1 MKSARAVMCLAG
13 LLIIAGSARSSWAQS
28 SPSGPNDPQAIWNAL
43 AHPAFDP
50 QKVASVS
57 NLVITRDRIRIVL
70 DSGTL
75 HFTQPVNGI
84 VFGAVF
90 SGTGRLQM
98 GPPNAIEAQ
107 QLQLFTKE
115 GELNQQFSEAVFVF
129 TDKTFDEIAAKVQWG
144 GAKATNDDLLGSR
157 IQAGEDMGGEFL
169 PRLFKSVMGADRSKS
184 ALFLA
189 DVKTD
194 QFGWVDAL
202 YEADR
207 PEEVSLGR
215 WADFG
220 VFKFFDVW
228 MSFPA
233 GGRSS
238 SEAFNIPQAQAD
250 YQIRAY
256 DMDVRVTSTPDLTA
270 TAKMKMESE
279 WAGERVL
286 LFGLDSNL
294 RVEKI
299 SNEKGASLIFIQA
312 REQKD
317 RIQSYGTYV
326 AVILPEPSQSKQ
338 GMILTIQYS
347 GKRAILSAGPG
358 VFFPES
364 YGWYPARMTSFTSGD
379 EFAGRYDWDIRFRF
393 PKKYTAIVTGN
404 KVNENSEGNETISEW
419 KSDVPLTVA
428 GFAYGDF
435 RVYTEKVGDIE
446 IQVYANKQ
454 PDNQM
459 ASLQREAENA
469 QVAVGQLTPA
479 SLAPTIGNEMGN
491 ALRTFIK
498 YYGPFPYKHLAITS
512 IPAGYGQG
520 WPGLIYL
527 SSLTFLDP
535 TQLNSFRIPP
545 NNPRLT
551 QFFRAHEASHQWW
564 GHRVGWKSYHDQW
577 LSEGFAQFSGNLYT
591 QLRDNQKE
599 YVDRLKADKLDLLAK
614 DDHNHVI
621 DSVGP
626 IWMGYRTTSS
636 IGLRRGS
643 SDTATIIYNKGGYV
657 LGMLRMM
664 LADSRSQDPDAR
676 FKSMMQD
683 FCKTFE
689 NKAASTEDFKA
700 IAEKHMTLAMDLGGN
715 HKLDWFFNQYVY
727 GTGIPHYEFHYEV
740 KDAGNGQW
748 NVTGLIKRSGVPEP
762 WMDAVPLFMER
773 NGQMV
778 RLGLISALKTDT
790 PISFTLPQNPGKLQI
805 NSSEELLA
813 EIKQ

>member
-1 MKSARAVMCLAG
+1 MKRARAVMCIAG
-13 LLIIAGSARSSWAQS
+13 LLVLAGGVRSSRAQAA
-28 SPSGPNDPQAIWNAL
+28 PAGDPQAIWNAL

-75 HFTQPVNGI
+75 HFTQPVNGV

-90 SGTGRLQM
+90 SGQGRLQM
-98 GPPNAIEAQ
+98 GPPNAQEAQ

-115 GELNQQFSEAVFVF
+115 GELNQPFSEAVFAF
-129 TDKTFDEIAAKVQWG
+129 TDKTFEEVAAKVQWG
-144 GAKATNDDLLGSR
+144 GTAAINDDLLGSR
-157 IQAGEDMGGEFL
+157 LQTVEDLGAEFL
-169 PRLFKSVMGADRSKS
+169 PRLFKSVLGGDRSKS

-189 DVKTD
+189 DVKTE
-194 QFGWVDAL
+194 QHGWVDAL

-207 PEEVSLGR
+207 PEEISVGR
-215 WADFG
+215 WADVG
-220 VFKFFDVW
+220 VKFFDVW

-238 SEAFNIPQAQAD
+238 SEAFDVPQAKAD

-256 DMDVRVTSTPDLTA
+256 DMDVRVTSTPDLST
-270 TAKMKMESE
+270 TAKIKLESE
-279 WAGERVL
+279 WAGERIL
-286 LFGLDSNL
+286 LFGMDSNL
-294 RVEKI
+294 RIEKI
-299 SNEKGASLIFIQA
+299 SDEKGTSLNFIQS
-312 REQKD
+312 RERKGGA
-317 RIQSYGTYV
+317 QSYGDYV
-326 AVILPEPSQSKQ
+326 AVVMPEPTQAKQ
-338 GMILTIQYS
+338 GMVLTFVYS

-364 YGWYPARMTSFTSGD
+364 YGWYPARMTSRTSGD

-393 PKKYTAIVTGN
+393 PKKYVAIVTGN
-404 KVNENSEGNETISEW
+404 KVSENSDGNETVSEW
-419 KSDVPLTVA
+419 KSDIPLTVA

-435 RVYTEKVGDIE
+435 RVYSEKVGDIE
-446 IQVYANKQ
+446 IQVFANKQ

-459 ASLQREAENA
+459 ASLQRQADNA

-491 ALRTFIK
+491 ALRTFIP
-498 YYGPFPYKHLAITS
+498 YFGPYPYKQLSITS

-527 SSLTFLDP
+527 SILTFLDK
-535 TQLNSFRIPP
+535 TQMNELGIRP

-577 LSEGFAQFSGNLYT
+577 LSEGFAEFSGNLYT

-599 YVDRLKADKLDLLAK
+599 YIDRLKADKEGLLAR
-614 DDHNHVI
+614 DEHNHVF
-621 DSVGP
+621 DSVGSV
-626 IWMGYRTTSS
+626 WMGYRTLSS
-636 IGLRRGS
+636 QSIR
-643 SDTATIIYNKGGYV
+643 APQVIIYNKGGYV
-657 LGMLRMM
+657 LGMIRMM
-664 LADSRSQDPDAR
+664 MADSRAQDPDAR
-676 FKSMMQD
+676 FKAMMHD
-683 FCKTFE
+683 FCKTFD

-700 IAEKHMTLAMDLGGN
+700 MAEKYMTQAMDLGGN

-748 NVTGLIKRSGVPEP
+748 AVTGNIKRSGVPEP
-762 WMDAVPLFMER
+762 WMDTIPLFMER

-778 RLGLISALKTDT
+778 RLGLISAIKADT
-790 PISFTLPQNPGKLQI
+790 PISFNLPQNPGKLQI
-805 NSSEELLA
+805 NVNEELLA